1 MKRNVLHRSVMLS
14 VFVMAIAVL
23 HALPAVATGKQ
34 GILKW
39 PSIAPINTQ
48 PGGQTYG
55 RWAAEWYQW
64 ASGIPADVNPLTDTT
79 GEHCAQR
86 QVDNV
91 WFLAGSTSADP
102 VVRACQIPAGNSLF
116 FPLINTMY
124 GAWLN
129 DSPDTRTED
138 YVRIAGSCS
147 EPVQISV
154 WIDGFKVLKPTRY
167 FTGASG
173 SQSPFFNVQLPPG
186 NLWGFD
192 ETTVQELVFSPSA
205 EQGYY
210 LFVWPLSPGTHTIR
224 WTAAGC
230 TPNNPPQ
237 DITYNLTV
245 D

>member
-1 MKRNVLHRSVMLS
+1 MKLNVLHRSIMLS

-23 HALPAVATGKQ
+23 HAQPAVATGKQ
-34 GILKW
+34 A
-39 PSIAPINTQ
+39 PSIAPIYTQ

-91 WFLAGSTSADP
+91 WFLAGSVSADP

-124 GAWLN
+124 GAFLN
-129 DSPDTRTED
+129 DPPDTRTED
-138 YVRIAGSCS
+138 YISIAGSCS

-154 WIDGFKVLKPTRY
+154 WIDGFIVPKPTRY

-192 ETTVQELVFSPSA
+192 ETVVPELVFSPSA

-210 LFVWPLSPGTHTIR
+210 LFVWPLSPGVHTIR

-230 TPNNPPQ
+230 TQFNSPQ